1 MGSSSLSVLIFSF
14 SLEITV
20 LKARKATEAIS
31 VGEKNHANNNL
42 AFKDKKLIQALR
54 VLVFQGSAEV
64 CTSVL
69 LEHASQLRVS
79 TALLRSITNQT
90 GQEDKLEVV
99 KFSSLEGS
107 LTAFSLAAHG

>member
-42 AFKDKKLIQALR
+42 AFKDKKLIQAL
-54 VLVFQGSAEV
+54 
-64 CTSVL
+64 
-69 LEHASQLRVS
+69 
-79 TALLRSITNQT
+79 
-90 GQEDKLEVV
+90 
-99 KFSSLEGS
+99 
-107 LTAFSLAAHG
+107 